1 MAYNNLSG
9 SLISP
14 LVLAPPP
21 DGTVHILSGNLSTS
35 DGSAILNIPRVSN
48 ATNNALITNVGGD
61 ANDITCE
68 TNLTFDGSVLTV
80 TGELTASIGVSAS
93 IFYGDG
99 SRLTGI
105 AGGGSGGGIFSQI
118 SNTKAYTTSSIQ
130 VGSSATPNHT
140 LSVAGASYLN
150 GSVIHKRTTTTDDYT
165 ISTTDYYVCADTSGG
180 ALKLTLPQAST
191 TTSGQ
196 TFIIK
201 DEGGA
206 AGSNPITVSGS
217 ASDTIDGQN
226 LIVLESP
233 YTAIH
238 LYCNGNNK
246 YFIC

>member
-35 DGSAILNIPRVSN
+35 DGAAILNVPRVAN
-48 ATNNALITNVGGD
+48 ATNNALITNVAGD
-61 ANDITCE
+61 ANNLTCE
-68 TNLTFDGSVLTV
+68 TNLTFDGNVLNV

-93 IFYGDG
+93 VFYGDG

-105 AGGGSGGGIFSQI
+105 AAGGSGGGIFSQI
-118 SNTKAYTTSSIQ
+118 TNTQAYTTSSIQ
-130 VGSSATPNHT
+130 VGSEATPAHR
-140 LSVAGASYLN
+140 LSVDGSTYLK
-150 GSVIHKRTTTTDDYT
+150 GGLTHKRTTTTADYV
-165 ISTTDYYVCADTSGG
+165 ISTTDYYICADTSGG
-180 ALKLTLPQAST
+180 ALKLTLPQASS

-196 TFIIK
+196 TFVIK

-206 AGSNPITVSGS
+206 AHTHPITVSGA

-233 YTAIH
+233 YTAIQ
-238 LYCNGNNK
+238 LYCNGTNK
-246 YFIC
+246 FFIC